1 MNVDRSNVL
10 NLIRTVVREKEP
22 KAQIILYGSQA
33 RGDYHEGSDW
43 DVIIIVNKSDFD
55 FKERGNLSYEVWD
68 RGLDIGATINAI
80 EYTQKQWDS
89 APPSLFKHNV
99 LKDAIF
105 L

>member
-1 MNVDRSNVL
+1 M
-10 NLIRTVVREKEP
+10 E
-22 KAQIILYGSQA
+22 
-33 RGDYHEGSDW
+33 
-43 DVIIIVNKSDFD
+43 

-68 RGLDIGATINAI
+68 KGLDLGATINAI

-99 LKDAIF
+99 LKDAIY

>member
-1 MNVDRSNVL
+1 MMADKNRVL
-10 NLIRTVVREKEP
+10 NLIRTIVREKEP
-22 KAQIILYGSQA
+22 EAQIILYGSRA

-43 DVIIIVNKSDFD
+43 DVIIIVNKPNIE

-68 RGLDIGATINAI
+68 KGLDLGATINAI
-80 EYTQKQWDS
+80 EYTKKQWDS

-99 LKDAIF
+99 LKDAIY